1 MKQRSFLEYLLIA
14 ARGMGMGAADVIPG
28 VSGGTIAFVTG
39 IYEELIHSIKSVNAE
54 FLRILFTRGIR
65 PAWAHING
73 TFLVS
78 LLAGIFISLITLA
91 RGISFLLSNYPMLVW
106 AFFFGLI
113 VGSAIYVGRKIS
125 RWTLR
130 AVLMLLGGTA
140 LAYYITISS
149 PATSTDA
156 LWFVFVSGSIAISA
170 MILPGISGSFILL
183 LLGKY
188 AFMMEALKDLK
199 VVVLGVFG
207 LGCVVGILGFSHVI
221 SWLFKKHPN
230 ATMALLSG
238 FMIGSLN
245 KLWPWKEVL
254 EHRQNSHGEWLPFI
268 ERNISPGRYQDLYQ
282 SDPMLWQV
290 GLCALA
296 GLALIFVFE
305 WVAGR
310 KTRDLNH

>member
-1 MKQRSFLEYLLIA
+1 
-14 ARGMGMGAADVIPG
+14 MGMGAFDVIPG
-28 VSGGTIAFVTG
+28 VSGGTVAFVTG

-54 FLRILFTRGIR
+54 FLRLLFTRGIR

-73 TFLVS
+73 NFLIA
-78 LLAGIFISLITLA
+78 LLAGIFISIFSLA
-91 RGISFLLSNYPMLVW
+91 RGISYLLANHPMLVW

-113 VGSAIYVGRKIS
+113 VGSAIYVGRRIK
-125 RWTLR
+125 RWNLR
-130 AVLMLLGGTA
+130 TVAMLVGGTV

-156 LWFVFVSGSIAISA
+156 LWFVFVTGAIAISA

-207 LGCVVGILGFSHVI
+207 LGCVAGILAFSHVI

-254 EHRQNSHGEWLPFI
+254 EHRLNSHGELVPFI
-268 ERNISPGRYQDLYQ
+268 ERSISPGKYQELFQ
-282 SDPMLWQV
+282 ADPMLWQV
-290 GLCALA
+290 GLSALA
-296 GLALIFVFE
+296 GLTLIFVFE
-305 WVAGR
+305 WVAGKKAR
-310 KTRDLNH
+310 SLNK